1 MENQNKKCSLKEHI
15 DFDAISFC
23 QQCKIFMCNKCEKVH
38 SGLCQNHHSFILDK
52 NINEIFT
59 GFCKEENHYDKLN
72 YFCKNHNKLCCSA
85 CIVKIKRKE
94 NGQHSDCNVCIIEDI
109 KESKKNKL
117 EENLKVL
124 ENLSNTLDDSIKR
137 LKNIFEK

>member
-1 MENQNKKCSLKEHI
+1 M
-15 DFDAISFC
+15 
-23 QQCKIFMCNKCEKVH
+23 
-38 SGLCQNHHSFILDK
+38 
-52 NINEIFT
+52 
-59 GFCKEENHYDKLN
+59 
-72 YFCKNHNKLCCSA
+72 CCSA